1 MAICDALLDYY
12 LPNQAQRER
21 AHRDLMARD
30 GLNESKLGLIGM
42 PPADSA
48 FVDAVV
54 AGGAGCNV
62 GRPTG
67 NDGNINER
75 GEGTDGGGVRGIAG
89 CQRRGQDGEE
99 RDVDDD
105 VRCH

>member
-30 GLNESKLGLIGM
+30 GVSEERGGLTM
-42 PPADSA
+42 APPTIAP
-48 FVDAVV
+48 AVGRI
-54 AGGAGCNV
+54 AISSEGRDGGAEGSCT
-62 GRPTG
+62 RA
-67 NDGNINER
+67 DENER
-75 GEGTDGGGVRGIAG
+75 R
-89 CQRRGQDGEE
+89 QDGEA

-105 VRCH
+105 VSFNDSTD

>member
-30 GLNESKLGLIGM
+30 GLQESRVGFLKTSTPDDTIV
-42 PPADSA
+42 A
-48 FVDAVV
+48 AVV
-54 AGGAGCNV
+54 SGADGRSSTAAETNSGESGDV
-62 GRPTG
+62 G
-67 NDGNINER
+67 ER
-75 GEGTDGGGVRGIAG
+75 GSGTGDGSGDK
-89 CQRRGQDGEE
+89 DGEE

-105 VRCH
+105 VSALNCYQ